1 MIATIA
7 ITFVVMF
14 SAVMAMAIGA
24 LVANKPIK
32 GSCGG
37 IAAQDGYN
45 CACAAAG
52 QKMCDDESPANKRGS
67 QSKLALDALKNAPG
81 R

>member
-7 ITFVVMF
+7 ITFVVMLT
-14 SAVMAMAIGA
+14 AVMAMAIGA

-37 IAAQDGYN
+37 IAAQDGFN

-52 QKMCDDESPANKRGS
+52 QKVCDDESPANAHGS
-67 QSKLALDALKNAPG
+67 ESRLAVDALRDAPG